1 MDSTSATPGLKD
13 TSNWWLLTLPAI
25 FGTKTIDP
33 LILLLSLF
41 MAILTITLLTWALS
55 PGGTAWAHNRAH
67 KGHVSIHGPRGL
79 PLLGSI
85 LSLSRGLPHRTLASM
100 SGSTTGSSRSL
111 RQLMALS
118 VGSTPVVVASDP
130 HTAREIL
137 TSPHFADRPIKRSAR
152 SLMFDR
158 AMGFA
163 PNGTY
168 WRLLRRIGSSH
179 LFAPRRILAHECGR
193 QLDCAAMLR
202 AVNRERVHDSR
213 GGVVVLRNHVQVAAL
228 NNIMGSV
235 FGKRYEFGFC
245 DERNNNNVIS
255 EEAMEAMELQ
265 EMVREGFELLGAFN
279 RSDFI
284 PWLSYFYD
292 PLRVNERC
300 EALVPR
306 VRKLVKK
313 IIDEHRQRR
322 GLEKRSIDQL
332 NDDSDFV
339 DVLLSLDGEEKLTED
354 DMVSVLWEMIFRGTD
369 ATAILA
375 EWVMAELVLNP
386 SVQAK
391 LQEELDSVINPPNT
405 TTNNTTITDEM
416 VANKMPYLGAI
427 IKETLRVHPPGP
439 LLSWAR
445 LSTSD
450 VGLSNGMVIPAHTTA
465 MVNMWAI
472 THDPTIWA
480 EPIKFKP
487 ERFLD
492 GSSDKYGLD
501 VKGSD
506 MRLAPFGAGRRVCPG
521 KNLGLVTVAQWVA
534 QLVHRFKWV
543 EDPKN
548 KVDLTELMKLSCEMK
563 TPLSALARPR
573 NVVK

>member
-1 MDSTSATPGLKD
+1 
-13 TSNWWLLTLPAI
+13 
-25 FGTKTIDP
+25 
-33 LILLLSLF
+33 
-41 MAILTITLLTWALS
+41 
-55 PGGTAWAHNRAH
+55 
-67 KGHVSIHGPRGL
+67 
-79 PLLGSI
+79 
-85 LSLSRGLPHRTLASM
+85 
-100 SGSTTGSSRSL
+100 
-111 RQLMALS
+111 
-118 VGSTPVVVASDP
+118 
-130 HTAREIL
+130 
-137 TSPHFADRPIKRSAR
+137 
-152 SLMFDR
+152 
-158 AMGFA
+158 
-163 PNGTY
+163 
-168 WRLLRRIGSSH
+168 
-179 LFAPRRILAHECGR
+179 
-193 QLDCAAMLR
+193 MLR
-202 AVNRERVHDSR
+202 AVNRERVRDSR

-279 RSDFI
+279 WSDFI

-450 VGLSNGMVIPAHTTA
+450 VGLSNGMVIPTHTTA

-501 VKGSD
+501 VRGSD

-543 EDPKN
+543 EDSKN

-563 TPLSALARPR
+563 TPLSALALPR

>member
-1 MDSTSATPGLKD
+1 
-13 TSNWWLLTLPAI
+13 
-25 FGTKTIDP
+25 
-33 LILLLSLF
+33 
-41 MAILTITLLTWALS
+41 
-55 PGGTAWAHNRAH
+55 
-67 KGHVSIHGPRGL
+67 
-79 PLLGSI
+79 
-85 LSLSRGLPHRTLASM
+85 M

-202 AVNRERVHDSR
+202 AVNRERVRDSR

-279 RSDFI
+279 WSDFI

-416 VANKMPYLGAI
+416 VSNKMPYLGAI

-563 TPLSALARPR
+563 TPLSALALPR